1 MSFFQSWPTEGTGD
15 LLGSI
20 DDLLGSGDVNGAL
33 MVLDL
38 VAGGLGVCYIGPK

>member
-1 MSFFQSWPTEGTGD
+1 M
-15 LLGSI
+15 LGSI

-38 VAGGLGVCYIGPK
+38 VAGGLGVCTLNLLIFTLLYM